1 MKKLLFILMVGLTLM
16 GCEKYELETFPTL
29 DGTYRVS
36 SVTMTVIGGE
46 TTHYINSG
54 EEVWFASVDGPLEE
68 IIIDETRFHISGKT
82 FYAGYRQD
90 DWGSD
95 WMFNYNIKYQSDFIT
110 GSWNRIT
117 LTDYSYSRT
126 FNIMEDGLEYIK
138 MNRPAQYV
146 ETDNGTI
153 EVEYSMTLYREG
165 P

>member
-1 MKKLLFILMVGLTLM
+1 MKKLLIMLIVGFTLM
-16 GCEKYELETFPTL
+16 RCEQYELETFPTL

-68 IIIDETRFHISGKT
+68 IIIDETRFHFSGRT
-82 FYAGYRQD
+82 FYAGYKQD

-95 WMFNYNIKYQSDFIT
+95 WLYDYNIKFQSDFMT

-117 LTDYSYSRT
+117 ITDYTYSRT

-138 MNRPAQYV
+138 MNRPTQYV
-146 ETDNGTI
+146 ETDNETI
-153 EVEYSMTLYREG
+153 AVEYSMTLYREG

>member
-1 MKKLLFILMVGLTLM
+1 MKKLLLILMVGLTLM

-54 EEVWFASVDGPLEE
+54 EDVWFASVDGPLEE
-68 IIIDETRFHISGKT
+68 IIINETRFHISGKT
-82 FYAGYRQD
+82 FYAGYKQD

-95 WMFNYNIKYQSDFIT
+95 WLYQYNIRFRNDFIT
-110 GSWNRIT
+110 GAWNRIT
-117 LTDYSYSRT
+117 LTDYPYPRT

-146 ETDNGTI
+146 ETDDGTI